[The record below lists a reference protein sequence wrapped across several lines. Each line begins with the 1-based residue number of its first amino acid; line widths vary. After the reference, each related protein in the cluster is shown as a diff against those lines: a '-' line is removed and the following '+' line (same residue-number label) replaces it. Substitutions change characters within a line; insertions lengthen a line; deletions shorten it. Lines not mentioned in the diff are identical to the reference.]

1 MDMRGKRFPNA
12 GLQSERHRI
21 GEQAHGKHPFTR
33 SIPSSVWCWILA
45 VPVLSALSA
54 CDDANNPDTA
64 ASASGSMVS
73 APVTLNIYPVAA
85 TTQNPAR
92 LFINLSAVGGA
103 SVSLPLALDT
113 GSAGVTLNAFKVFP
127 SDLVNETGFIF
138 PPNQTSLQYQGI
150 TVTNQQGTRTYGGS
164 TGKTEIGNIGYATV
178 TFGDPGGTLTT
189 DTIPVFLYYA
199 VTDNSSNE
207 QAAPQTQQGWFGI
220 NDSAN
225 LITIAGTTKPAAG
238 YPACSSTSFGSCYVV
253 SPLKYLTYTSSL
265 DAGFFISPT
274 ALQSCDILAEG
285 SCSPVAALTVG
296 LTSTAI
302 SGYHESQLTCPA
314 PASGYSGPQQINGF
328 NACDDVIELTTLS
341 AGAPT
346 PGSFQTGVI
355 FDTGTPYFAI
365 NVPTGDAFPASIG
378 AGTMMTIS
386 VANGFDYFFTAT
398 STGVDSVTVTS
409 DSSSASVIGL
419 GYFSSTAFFLT
430 DYATS
435 LQGFK

>member
-1 MDMRGKRFPNA
+1 MDMRWKGFPNA
-12 GLQSERHRI
+12 GFLSERHRI
-21 GEQAHGKHPFTR
+21 GEQVHRKRHFTQ
-33 SIPSSVWCWILA
+33 SILHSVCYWIVPIA
-45 VPVLSALSA
+45 VLTALSA
-54 CDDANNPDTA
+54 CDNANNPDTT
-64 ASASGSMVS
+64 ASASSSTVS
-73 APVTLNIYPVAA
+73 APVTLNIYSVAA
-85 TTQNPAR
+85 TTENPAR
-92 LFINLSAVGGA
+92 LFINVSAVGGA
-103 SVSLPLALDT
+103 SVTLPLALDT
-113 GSAGVTLNAFKVFP
+113 GSAGVTLNALKIFP
-127 SDLVNETGFIF
+127 SDLVNATGFIF

-178 TFGDPGGTLTT
+178 TIGDPGGTLTT
-189 DTIPVFLYYA
+189 NTIPVFLYYA
-199 VTDNSSNE
+199 VTNNSSDE

-225 LITIAGTTKPAAG
+225 LITIAGTNKPAAG

-253 SPLKYLTYTSSL
+253 SPLKYLTYASSL
-265 DAGFFISPT
+265 DAGFFLSP
-274 ALQSCDILAEG
+274 APLQSCDILAEG
-285 SCSPVAALTVG
+285 SCSAVAALTVG

-314 PASGYSGPQQINGF
+314 PPSDYSGPQQINGF
-328 NACDDVIELTTLS
+328 NACDDFIEATTIS

-355 FDTGTPYFAI
+355 FDTGTPYLAV
-365 NVPTGDAFPASIG
+365 NVPAGDTFPASIG
-378 AGTMMTIS
+378 AGTLITIS
-386 VANGFDYFFTAT
+386 LANDFTYSFTAT
-398 STGVDSVTVTS
+398 GTGVDSVAVTAGTN
-409 DSSSASVIGL
+409 SASVIGL